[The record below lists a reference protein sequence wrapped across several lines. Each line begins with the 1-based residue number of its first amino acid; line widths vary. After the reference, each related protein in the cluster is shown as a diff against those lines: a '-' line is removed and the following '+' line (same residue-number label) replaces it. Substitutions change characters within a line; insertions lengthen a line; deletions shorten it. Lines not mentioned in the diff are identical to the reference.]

1 MNHLQHSK
9 IVYKYFL
16 LISLLGTF
24 VLLLI
29 LSLQAPLKTV
39 YPWQK
44 PLIFSLFLLIC
55 FLGILAGLYPKK
67 CFKASEFK
75 QKKDYNSK
83 SENKCH
89 EIKFKG
95 HHPVC
100 ENYKTH
106 TFNFKG
112 KTYCAGCSGMVTGA
126 IISIISI
133 IIYMFY
139 GSIIDYNPE
148 IFIIGTILSLTA
160 LYFPL
165 IMSFKK
171 NIYKFF
177 ISVFFVFGAFLGLIG
192 INSINFSLAISLYF
206 IVLVLIWI
214 VTRILISRET
224 HQKICNECLLKSC
237 ESI

>member
-1 MNHLQHSK
+1 LNHLQHSK

-24 VLLLI
+24 ILLLLI
-29 LSLQAPLKTV
+29 QAPLKTV
-39 YPWQK
+39 YAWQK

-55 FLGILAGLYPKK
+55 FLGIIAGLYPSK
-67 CFKASEFK
+67 CFKAGKFK
-75 QKKDYNSK
+75 QKTDYNSK

-100 ENYKTH
+100 KNYRTH

-126 IISIISI
+126 TISIIFT
-133 IIYMFY
+133 IIYVFY
-139 GSIIDYNPE
+139 GSIKDYNPI
-148 IFIIGTILSLTA
+148 IFINGIILSLTA
-160 LYFPL
+160 LYLPL
-165 IMSFKK
+165 IINFKK

-177 ISVFFVFGAFLGLIG
+177 INVFFVLGALFSLIG
-192 INSINFSLAISLYF
+192 INNINSSLAIQLYF
-206 IVLVLIWI
+206 IVLILIWI
-214 VTRILISRET
+214 ATRILISRET
-224 HQKICNECLLKSC
+224 HQKICDECLL
-237 ESI
+237 